1 MKKEKRKPKKY
12 HVKNI
17 MLKMI
22 TLLCVPGYMA
32 SIFLI
37 NVNMYISYAVAVF
50 CLLWIS
56 LFFVV
61 NFDYYFVITLYF
73 VKKIPVRKLKA
84 LLKKVVK

>member
-1 MKKEKRKPKKY
+1 MKKGKRKPKKY

-61 NFDYYFVITLYF
+61 NFDYYFV
-73 VKKIPVRKLKA
+73 KKIPVRKLKA

>member
-50 CLLWIS
+50 CLLLIS

-61 NFDYYFVITLYF
+61 NFDYYFV
-73 VKKIPVRKLKA
+73 KKIPVRKFKA